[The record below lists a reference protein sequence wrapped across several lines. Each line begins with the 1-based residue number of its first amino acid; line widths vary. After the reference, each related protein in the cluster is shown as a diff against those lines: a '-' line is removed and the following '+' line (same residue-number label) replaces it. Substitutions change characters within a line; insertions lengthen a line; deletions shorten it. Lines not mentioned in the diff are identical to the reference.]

1 MVFRLRNISRSLA
14 GGVFAASLLLGS
26 VSVAS
31 AQNATPA
38 ASPAATPAV
47 EEAVVIER
55 TITVLDTKGDV
66 VGYARFHEENG
77 ELKITF
83 ANANNSGLTPGEH
96 GIHIHETGNCVA
108 TGETPFKSA
117 GGHFNPTHG
126 KHGSPDD
133 PNSHA
138 GDLGNFTVKDNGSFL
153 FQITTK
159 KVTMASGQAI
169 SLDNPNGTS
178 LVVHEHADDM
188 KTNPAG
194 DSGGRIACGVI
205 FQSTVITAPAASPVS
220 SPEATPVS

>member
-1 MVFRLRNISRSLA
+1 MFRLRSISRSLA

-26 VSVAS
+26 VSVAA
-31 AQNATPA
+31 AQDATPA
-38 ASPAATPAV
+38 ASPAAAPAV
-47 EEAVVIER
+47 EAAPVIER
-55 TITVLDTKGDV
+55 TISVLDTKGDV
-66 VGYARFHEENG
+66 VGFARFHEENG

-83 ANANNSGLTPGEH
+83 ANASDSGLTPGEH
-96 GIHIHETGNCVA
+96 GIHVHEVGSCVA
-108 TGETPFKSA
+108 AGDTPFKSA
-117 GGHFNPTHG
+117 GGHFNPKNV
-126 KHGSPDD
+126 KHGAPED

-159 KVTMASGQAI
+159 KMTMAPGQDI

-178 LVVHEHADDM
+178 LVIHDHADDL
-188 KTNPAG
+188 KTDPSG

-205 FQSTVITAPAASPVS
+205 FQSTVTTAPAASPVS